1 MTAIVK
7 YKTSTKTNG
16 VELAEGTVTSLIRA
30 DVTAT
35 NVLSLA
41 AGAGGTESAF
51 SNDTIGTTAEDGY
64 ITIVVNGTTY
74 KIPFW
79 ADD

>member
-16 VELAEGTVTSLIRA
+16 VELAEGTVTNVIKA

-35 NVLSLA
+35 NVFNFA
-41 AGAGGTESAF
+41 TGAGATVGAM
-51 SNDTIGTTAEDGY
+51 TAKSPETDAEAGY
-64 ITIVVNGTTY
+64 LTIVVNGTTY
-74 KIPFW
+74 EIPFY
-79 ADD
+79 AIA